1 MPVHSSTIPGGNMSN
16 ILRAEK
22 QGPSRRAVASAAA
35 WALPTIAIAVSA
47 PAQASSGIPAQPA
60 GLNGWI
66 AFVVPPFGP
75 GEYTVEGRPGQA
87 HQYGTYGLWVTN
99 TTSSSVITDTR
110 IVLHYLPGPSS
121 WSPSISPSWSDLVPI
136 GTRDFPE
143 GRHVSYQMTYL
154 RTIVPMDGITN
165 LVSDMAFRGFVPV
178 DGQVPSLYI
187 DRYVTVDG
195 VELAFR
201 RKLGTNVY
209 TPLNNN
215 TPPNMPN
222 TPTNPGE
229 RRAFTAPDEAEEH
242 EANVTPA

>member
-1 MPVHSSTIPGGNMSN
+1 MSD

-47 PAQASSGIPAQPA
+47 PAQASSEIPAQPP

-66 AFVVPPFGP
+66 AFGLP
-75 GEYTVEGRPGQA
+75 GSGIEQYTITGNPGRDHEYGA
-87 HQYGTYGLWVTN
+87 YGLWVTH
-99 TTSSSVITDTR
+99 TTSSSVITGTR
-110 IVLHYLPGPSS
+110 IVVHYLPGPSS
-121 WSPSISPSWSDLVPI
+121 WSPGISSSWSNLDPI
-136 GTRDFPE
+136 GTHDFPE

-154 RTIVPMDGITN
+154 RTIVPTEGVTN
-165 LVSDMAFRGFVPV
+165 LVSDMYFSGFAQL
-178 DGQVPSLYI
+178 DGRAPSLYV

-201 RKLGTNVY
+201 RKIGTNVY
-209 TPLNNN
+209 TPLNDN

-222 TPTNPGE
+222 TPTNPRE
-229 RRAFTAPDEAEEH
+229 RRAFTAPDGAAEEL
-242 EANVTPA
+242 EANVIPA